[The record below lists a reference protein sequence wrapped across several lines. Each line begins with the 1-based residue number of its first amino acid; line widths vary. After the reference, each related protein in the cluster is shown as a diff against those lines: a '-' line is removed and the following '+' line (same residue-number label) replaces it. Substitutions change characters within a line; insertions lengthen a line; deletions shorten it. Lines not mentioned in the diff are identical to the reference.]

1 MIGHRLNSSLTVY
14 RATSADD
21 GAGGQTRTFAA
32 VGTIRAQVSQPSA
45 EERTLAAQ
53 NGANLAAVVHVLPSA
68 DVERGDELDNGGARR
83 LRVVSVVT
91 NSRATYLRL
100 ECEVAQGG

>member
-1 MIGHRLNSSLTVY
+1 MIGHRLNSDLTVY
-14 RATSADD
+14 RSTSADD

-45 EERTLAAQ
+45 EERALAAQ
-53 NGANLAAVVHVLPSA
+53 NGANLTHVIHTTRGA

-83 LRVVSVVT
+83 LRVIAVLWD
-91 NSRATYLRL
+91 SRQTYTRL
-100 ECEVAQGG
+100 ECEVTQGG